1 MMIRSFVAA
10 VMLSVLAACGG
21 GGGSSSGLPNVPDT
35 GGGGAGGGGST
46 LPTEPTLEEYRDA
59 ALILDVATFGPRQS
73 DIDAVAKTGV
83 DDWLDTQFEM
93 PITGHEPIVRRYGA
107 QYGFDSQVSPVRPAL
122 YRRFAFFENALTA
135 PDQLRQLTAY
145 ALTQLFVVSETG
157 VLGNNPVGLSN
168 YYDTLLAHSFGNYRD
183 LLRAVTLHPAMG
195 FYLSH
200 VNNAKTDPVA
210 NTFPDEN
217 YAREVM
223 QLFTIGLYE
232 LNPDGTHRLSS
243 DGNPQPTY
251 DNTDIREFAKIFT
264 GLAYAGSADAA
275 PRFGRNRAVL
285 YAPMIMFDEYH
296 ESGEKYLLNNAVVP
310 AGQSGI
316 QDIEAA
322 IDNLFNHPNVAP
334 FVGKQLIQ
342 RLVTSNPSADY
353 VGRVSSVFADN
364 GTGVRGDLKAVIRA
378 ILTDPEVSTS
388 SRIREPFRRFVA
400 VNRALNASP
409 VEGSD
414 IGVTG
419 FFVQNATGQMVLSA
433 PSVFNFYS
441 PFYRPQGGQG
451 QISPEM
457 QIITEDSVVG
467 FINLMAQVLYT
478 DSPMHNH
485 SELAEMRLDLSE
497 LNLLVS
503 DTETF
508 LLQIERLFFA
518 GTMSAHTH
526 EVLATALDDA
536 AGLSAQEQV
545 KLVLYLALTSPDQAI
560 SERNVPR

>member
-1 MMIRSFVAA
+1 MS
-10 VMLSVLAACGG
+10 
-21 GGGSSSGLPNVPDT
+21 
-35 GGGGAGGGGST
+35 
-46 LPTEPTLEEYRDA
+46 
-59 ALILDVATFGPRQS
+59 
-73 DIDAVAKTGV
+73 
-83 DDWLDTQFEM
+83 
-93 PITGHEPIVRRYGA
+93 PI
-107 QYGFDSQVSPVRPAL
+107 RPAL

-232 LNPDGTHRLSS
+232 LNPDGTHRLGP

-285 YAPMIMFDEYH
+285 SAPMIMFDDYH

-316 QDIEAA
+316 EDIEAA

-353 VGRVSSVFADN
+353 VARVSSVFADN
-364 GTGVRGDLKAVIRA
+364 GAGERGDLKAVIRA
-378 ILTDPEVSTS
+378 ILTDPDVSAS
-388 SRIREPFRRFVA
+388 SRIREPFRRFIA

-409 VEGSD
+409 MEGSD

-467 FINLMAQVLYT
+467 FINLMVQVLYT
-478 DSPMHNH
+478 DTPMHNH

-497 LNLLVS
+497 LELLVG
-503 DTETF
+503 DTQTF

-526 EVLATALDDA
+526 EVLVTALEEV
-536 AGLSAQEQV
+536 AGLSAQERV
-545 KLVLYLALTSPDQAI
+545 KLLLYLALTSPDQAI
-560 SERNVPR
+560 SERNALR

>member
-1 MMIRSFVAA
+1 MMRSFVAV
-10 VMLSVLAACGG
+10 VMLSVLASGGG
-21 GGGSSSGLPNVPDT
+21 GGGSSSGLANVPDT
-35 GGGGAGGGGST
+35 GGGGTGGGGST
-46 LPTEPTLEEYRDA
+46 LPTEPTLDEYRDA

-83 DDWLDTQFEM
+83 EEWLATQFEM
-93 PITGHEPIVRRYGA
+93 PITGHESIVRRYGA
-107 QYGFDSQVSPVRPAL
+107 QYGFDSQMSAIRPAL

-145 ALTQLFVVSETG
+145 ALTQLFVVSDTG
-157 VLGNNPVGLSN
+157 VLGNNPVGLST

-232 LNPDGTHRLSS
+232 LNSDGTHLLCP

-285 YAPMIMFDEYH
+285 SAPMIMFDDYH

-316 QDIEAA
+316 EDIEAA

-353 VGRVSSVFADN
+353 VARVSSVFADN
-364 GTGVRGDLKAVIRA
+364 GAGERGDLKAVIRA
-378 ILTDPEVSTS
+378 ILTDPDVSAS
-388 SRIREPFRRFVA
+388 SRIREPFRRFIA

-409 VEGSD
+409 MEGSD

-467 FINLMAQVLYT
+467 FINLMVQVLYT
-478 DSPMHNH
+478 DTPMHNH

-497 LNLLVS
+497 LELLVG
-503 DTETF
+503 DTQTF

-526 EVLATALDDA
+526 EVLVTALEEV
-536 AGLSAQEQV
+536 AGLSAQERV
-545 KLVLYLALTSPDQAI
+545 KLLLYLALTSPDQAI
-560 SERNVPR
+560 SERNALR

>member
-1 MMIRSFVAA
+1 MMMRSFVAV

-35 GGGGAGGGGST
+35 GGGGTGGGGST
-46 LPTEPTLEEYRDA
+46 LPTEPTLDEYRDA

-83 DDWLDTQFEM
+83 EEWLATQFEM
-93 PITGHEPIVRRYGA
+93 PITGHESIVRRYGA
-107 QYGFDSQVSPVRPAL
+107 QYGFDSQMSPIRPAL

-232 LNPDGTHRLSS
+232 LNPDGTHRLGP

-285 YAPMIMFDEYH
+285 SAPMIMFDDYH

-316 QDIEAA
+316 EDIEAA

-353 VGRVSSVFADN
+353 VARVSSVFADN
-364 GTGVRGDLKAVIRA
+364 GAGERGDLKAVIRA
-378 ILTDPEVSTS
+378 ILTDPDVSAS
-388 SRIREPFRRFVA
+388 SRIREPFRRFIA

-409 VEGSD
+409 MEGSD

-467 FINLMAQVLYT
+467 FINLMVQVLYT
-478 DSPMHNH
+478 DTPMHNH

-497 LNLLVS
+497 LELLVG
-503 DTETF
+503 DTQTF

-526 EVLATALDDA
+526 EVLVTALEEV
-536 AGLSAQEQV
+536 AGLSAQERV
-545 KLVLYLALTSPDQAI
+545 KLLLYLALTSADQAI
-560 SERNVPR
+560 SERNALR

>member
-1 MMIRSFVAA
+1 
-10 VMLSVLAACGG
+10 
-21 GGGSSSGLPNVPDT
+21 
-35 GGGGAGGGGST
+35 
-46 LPTEPTLEEYRDA
+46 
-59 ALILDVATFGPRQS
+59 
-73 DIDAVAKTGV
+73 
-83 DDWLDTQFEM
+83 
-93 PITGHEPIVRRYGA
+93 
-107 QYGFDSQVSPVRPAL
+107 
-122 YRRFAFFENALTA
+122 
-135 PDQLRQLTAY
+135 
-145 ALTQLFVVSETG
+145 
-157 VLGNNPVGLSN
+157 
-168 YYDTLLAHSFGNYRD
+168 
-183 LLRAVTLHPAMG
+183 
-195 FYLSH
+195 
-200 VNNAKTDPVA
+200 
-210 NTFPDEN
+210 
-217 YAREVM
+217 
-223 QLFTIGLYE
+223 
-232 LNPDGTHRLSS
+232 
-243 DGNPQPTY
+243 
-251 DNTDIREFAKIFT
+251 
-264 GLAYAGSADAA
+264 
-275 PRFGRNRAVL
+275 
-285 YAPMIMFDEYH
+285 MFDDYH

-364 GTGVRGDLKAVIRA
+364 GAGVRGDLKAVIRA

-485 SELAEMRLDLSE
+485 SELAEMRLDLSD

-503 DTETF
+503 DTQTF

-526 EVLATALDDA
+526 EVLATALEDS

-560 SERNVPR
+560 SERNVLR

>member
-1 MMIRSFVAA
+1 
-10 VMLSVLAACGG
+10 
-21 GGGSSSGLPNVPDT
+21 
-35 GGGGAGGGGST
+35 
-46 LPTEPTLEEYRDA
+46 
-59 ALILDVATFGPRQS
+59 
-73 DIDAVAKTGV
+73 
-83 DDWLDTQFEM
+83 
-93 PITGHEPIVRRYGA
+93 
-107 QYGFDSQVSPVRPAL
+107 
-122 YRRFAFFENALTA
+122 
-135 PDQLRQLTAY
+135 
-145 ALTQLFVVSETG
+145 
-157 VLGNNPVGLSN
+157 
-168 YYDTLLAHSFGNYRD
+168 
-183 LLRAVTLHPAMG
+183 
-195 FYLSH
+195 
-200 VNNAKTDPVA
+200 
-210 NTFPDEN
+210 
-217 YAREVM
+217 
-223 QLFTIGLYE
+223 
-232 LNPDGTHRLSS
+232 
-243 DGNPQPTY
+243 
-251 DNTDIREFAKIFT
+251 
-264 GLAYAGSADAA
+264 
-275 PRFGRNRAVL
+275 
-285 YAPMIMFDEYH
+285 
-296 ESGEKYLLNNAVVP
+296 
-310 AGQSGI
+310 
-316 QDIEAA
+316 
-322 IDNLFNHPNVAP
+322 
-334 FVGKQLIQ
+334 
-342 RLVTSNPSADY
+342 
-353 VGRVSSVFADN
+353 
-364 GTGVRGDLKAVIRA
+364 
-378 ILTDPEVSTS
+378 
-388 SRIREPFRRFVA
+388 
-400 VNRALNASP
+400 